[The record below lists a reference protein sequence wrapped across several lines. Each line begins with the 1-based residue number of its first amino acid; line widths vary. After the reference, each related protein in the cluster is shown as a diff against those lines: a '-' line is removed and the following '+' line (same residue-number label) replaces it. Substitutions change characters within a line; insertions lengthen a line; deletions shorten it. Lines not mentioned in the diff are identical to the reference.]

1 MQKLIVSNKYNEKN
15 LNNFI
20 LDKFPNLNINML
32 YKALRQKD
40 IKINGKRVKEN
51 VVIHEGDEIE
61 IFISDEFLF
70 GNKDLK
76 VVYEDDNIL
85 VINKEQG
92 ISVTDEAGA
101 SNEITLTKL
110 VKEKFGSTLEPCHRL
125 DRNTKGIVIFAKN
138 KEVLKI
144 LLEKFKNHEIEKH
157 YIAKV
162 YGIPKEEHQVLKDY
176 LFKDAKKNIVY
187 ISAIKKTGYQEII
200 TEYRILEK
208 NKQENTSILDVNLH
222 TGKTHQIRAHL
233 AYIGH
238 PIIGDG
244 KYGNNEIN
252 KKLKQTKQNL
262 TAYKIIF
269 KFKTPSGI
277 LEYLNGLEI
286 KISKKLDKWEKK

>member
-1 MQKLIVSNKYNEKN
+1 MQKLIVSKKYNEKN

-20 LDKFPNLNINML
+20 LDKFPKLNINML

-51 VVIHEGDEIE
+51 VLIYENDEIE
-61 IFISDEFLF
+61 IFISDELLF
-70 GNKDLK
+70 GSKDLK
-76 VVYEDDNIL
+76 IAYEDDNIL
-85 VINKEQG
+85 AINKEQD
-92 ISVTDEAGA
+92 ISVTDEAEA

-110 VKEKFGSTLEPCHRL
+110 VKEKYGNNVEPCHRL
-125 DRNTKGIVIFAKN
+125 DRNTKGIVLFAKN
-138 KEVLKI
+138 KEALKI

-162 YGIPKEEHQVLKDY
+162 YGIPKENHKILKDY
-176 LFKDAKKNIVY
+176 LFKDAKKNQVY
-187 ISAIKKTGYQEII
+187 ISDTKKIGYQEII
-200 TEYRILEK
+200 TEYTVINK
-208 NKQENTSILDVNLH
+208 NREENTSILDINLH

-233 AYIGH
+233 AYIGY

-252 KKLKQTKQNL
+252 KKFKQTKQNL

-269 KFKTPSGI
+269 NFKTPSGI
-277 LEYLNGLEI
+277 LNYLNGLEI
-286 KISKKLDKWEKK
+286 DLK